1 MNKFITTDVGGLP
14 IVLDDFRFI
23 DDSVREAFFGIV
35 TAWGVANEESYILS
49 GCEITLGVNISVA
62 AGYVVIQGEV
72 YKFNAQSITGTAPS
86 GEEVTFVPSTAFD
99 SAGNKTFDSG
109 GTFDT
114 YQLRTAALQYNIIAA
129 TNFKLFAALTI
140 HEKIAEASA
149 PYLGAWTTI
158 NLNGS
163 TDVVQN
169 TFASGGGTDTATVL
183 PPVSGDYLM
192 YNIIGKTVHLKWSFS
207 IRTTMFSTASARS
220 ILIKNL
226 PFTFANIDQFDSYSA
241 KTNTSENGLSGQNE
255 CFTIAA
261 SQTLGFKLNTLGGNN
276 GEFNRFYIFDPS
288 GNTAVD
294 ATADVSQEFTWEIT
308 GGGAFVLD

>member
-1 MNKFITTDVGGLP
+1 MNKFTTTDVGGLP

-35 TAWGVANEESYILS
+35 TAWGVTNEESYILS

-140 HEKIAEASA
+140 HEKIAALSA
-149 PYLGAWTTI
+149 PTLGAWVNI
-158 NLNGS
+158 DLNAS
-163 TDVVQN
+163 ADVVQID
-169 TFASGGGTDTATVL
+169 AGATEVA
-183 PPVSGDYLM
+183 PVQAPQAGSFLK
-192 YNIIGKTVHLKWSFS
+192 YNIVGKTVNVVFAVKNLITTTFTISNATA
-207 IRTTMFSTASARS
+207 IRFR
-220 ILIKNL
+220 NL
-226 PFTFANIDQFDSYSA
+226 PFTLKGDEQKGEFSA
-241 KTNTSENGLSGQNE
+241 RCLSHADGLSGAHAVKS
-255 CFTIAA
+255 FTATNDFDLNLETWDASIAA
-261 SQTLGFKLNTLGGNN
+261 
-276 GEFNRFYIFDPS
+276 FNRFYEFTGTPS
-288 GNTAVD
+288 KNMQ
-294 ATADVSQEFTWEIT
+294 ATAPTSFQLRWDLHGSFTFE
-308 GGGAFVLD
+308 LD